1 MCCAHRRQN
10 PAQRGGRG
18 GAGRRQAKQQH
29 RRAATSQTAA
39 LVISEGRIELDG
51 ESGRDTVALPGI
63 IVKPMPRPA
72 IDLFHETFGV
82 APRAVASAP
91 GRVNL
96 IGEHT
101 DYNGGPVLP
110 IAIAARTTA
119 AVGPGAA
126 GEWGVLEAVSTRF
139 DKIVRVK
146 WQEALPKGWAAYVA
160 GVLRELWS
168 LEVVPRDGS
177 VRIAVASDVPIG
189 AGLASSA
196 ALAVAAA
203 KALAPS
209 LTPRQIAGIAFRAEH
224 DHVGVRCGVMDQTIA
239 ALGKR
244 DHALLFEC
252 ASLEAMQIPF
262 DARLLLVDT
271 GKRHDLSAGGLNE
284 RRAECEAAVKG
295 LKVELPELLWLAS
308 WPAEWLPRLKRA
320 LREPLRSRAVH
331 VVSETARTRFAAQLL
346 QQRKL
351 KQFGKLLYES
361 HESCRRL
368 YECSSPELDTV
379 VAAAKRTGA
388 LGARLTGAGW
398 GGAAIV
404 LVNKTDKTTIPAIQR
419 AYERAY
425 GRSAPISEVKASAG
439 AHTERV

>member
-1 MCCAHRRQN
+1 
-10 PAQRGGRG
+10 
-18 GAGRRQAKQQH
+18 
-29 RRAATSQTAA
+29 
-39 LVISEGRIELDG
+39 
-51 ESGRDTVALPGI
+51 
-63 IVKPMPRPA
+63 
-72 IDLFHETFGV
+72 
-82 APRAVASAP
+82 
-91 GRVNL
+91 L

-110 IAIAARTTA
+110 IAIAQRTTA
-119 AVGPGAA
+119 AIGPGAA
-126 GEWGVLEAVSTRF
+126 GDTGMLEAVSTRYE
-139 DKIVRVK
+139 KVVRVK
-146 WQEALPKGWAAYVA
+146 WQEELPKGWAAYVA

-168 LEVVPRDGS
+168 LDVLPRDGS
-177 VRIAVASDVPIG
+177 LRIAIASDVPIG
-189 AGLASSA
+189 AGLSSSA
-196 ALAVAAA
+196 ALAVAATE
-203 KALAPS
+203 ALAPS

-252 ASLEAMQIPF
+252 ASLEATQIPF

-271 GKRHDLSAGGLNE
+271 GKRHDLSAGGLNQ
-284 RRAECEAAVKG
+284 RRAECEEAVKR
-295 LKVELPELLWLAS
+295 LKIELPELVWLAS

-379 VAAAKRTGA
+379 VSTAKRAGA

-419 AYERAY
+419 AYERTY
-425 GRSAPISEVKASAG
+425 GRSAPISEVQASAG
-439 AHTERV
+439 AHTERL

>member
-1 MCCAHRRQN
+1 
-10 PAQRGGRG
+10 
-18 GAGRRQAKQQH
+18 
-29 RRAATSQTAA
+29 
-39 LVISEGRIELDG
+39 
-51 ESGRDTVALPGI
+51 
-63 IVKPMPRPA
+63 MPRPA

-139 DKIVRVK
+139 NKIVRVK
-146 WQEALPKGWAAYVA
+146 WQEELPKGWAAYLA

-177 VRIAVASDVPIG
+177 VRIAIASDVPIG

-252 ASLEAMQIPF
+252 ASLEATQIPF

-284 RRAECEAAVKG
+284 RRAECEAAVKR

-379 VAAAKRTGA
+379 VAAAKRAGA

>member
-1 MCCAHRRQN
+1 M
-10 PAQRGGRG
+10 QREAGV
-18 GAGRRQAKQQH
+18 AGRLLGH
-29 RRAATSQTAA
+29 G
-39 LVISEGRIELDG
+39 VLDG
-51 ESGRDTVALPGI
+51 IVPPLWEVRPEDFPLAGEVLEHAAKPGGGLVAHS
-63 IVKPMPRPA
+63 RY
-72 IDLFHETFGV
+72 V
-82 APRAVASAP
+82 AERAVAAGYDGRLWRIQHPAWPDP
-91 GRVNL
+91 GVPAADVAGDPVVGCFGNL
-96 IGEHT
+96 NASKRI
-101 DYNGGPVLP
+101 PQL
-110 IAIAARTTA
+110 
-119 AVGPGAA
+119 
-126 GEWGVLEAVSTRF
+126 LEAF
-139 DKIVRVK
+139 
-146 WQEALPKGWAAYVA
+146 
-160 GVLRELWS
+160 
-168 LEVVPRDGS
+168 
-177 VRIAVASDVPIG
+177 
-189 AGLASSA
+189 A
-196 ALAVAAA
+196 AL
-203 KALAPS
+203 
-209 LTPRQIAGIAFRAEH
+209 RQ
-224 DHVGVRCGVMDQTIA
+224 
-239 ALGKR
+239 K
-244 DHALLFEC
+244 HAN
-252 ASLEAMQIPF
+252 
-262 DARLLLVDT
+262 ARLLLVDT

-284 RRAECEAAVKG
+284 RRAECEAAVKR

-379 VAAAKRTGA
+379 VAAAKRAGA

-439 AHTERV
+439 AHTERI